1 MNAIMTEL
9 GREHPGG
16 DSGWTVL
23 VIPLYTEIVGR
34 SSRMLYVLLGAV
46 GMVLL
51 IACANAAN
59 LLLARASARQREIAV
74 RLAMGAPR
82 SRVVRQLLTESLLIS
97 FAGGALGLAMA
108 LGGVKAL
115 VSLLPADFPRAH
127 DIHVSGP
134 VFVFTLLVS
143 VATGVLFGMA
153 PALQASRI
161 DPKQGLQKGG
171 RTTTGGGHQSRLRNA
186 LVISEVSL
194 ACVLLIGAGLML
206 RSFLNQL
213 NLDPGFKQEH
223 VLTASLSLPHAQ
235 YGKAADTAHFYDR
248 LVSNLSSLPGVESAG
263 AGTDLPWTGYDEN
276 YGGFT
281 IEGKK
286 PPPNQEFH
294 ARYHLATPDYFRAL
308 GIPLVAGRY
317 FTEADR
323 QDAPA
328 VIIVNREM
336 AERYWGYA
344 NVTGKRMTFEDA
356 PKEKDWLTVV
366 GVVGDVKDQP
376 NSPGT
381 EPAFWWPS
389 LQQPFPFGDMSLVI
403 RSSSNPELLADAL
416 RNEVHR
422 LDPALAVA
430 DVQLLDR
437 VVESSV
443 STPRFAFV
451 LVGLF
456 AGLAIVLAAIGTYG
470 VISYSVT
477 QRTSE
482 FGLRMALG
490 AQQRDVLKLVLS
502 QAGKLALAGTA
513 LGVIA
518 SLAMARVLKSLIF
531 NVSPTDPATFS
542 AVAFIV
548 MIVALVAC
556 YIPARR
562 ATEADPMNSL
572 RAE

>member
-1 MNAIMTEL
+1 
-9 GREHPGG
+9 
-16 DSGWTVL
+16 
-23 VIPLYTEIVGR
+23 
-34 SSRMLYVLLGAV
+34 
-46 GMVLL
+46 
-51 IACANAAN
+51 
-59 LLLARASARQREIAV
+59 
-74 RLAMGAPR
+74 
-82 SRVVRQLLTESLLIS
+82 
-97 FAGGALGLAMA
+97 
-108 LGGVKAL
+108 
-115 VSLLPADFPRAH
+115 
-127 DIHVSGP
+127 
-134 VFVFTLLVS
+134 
-143 VATGVLFGMA
+143 
-153 PALQASRI
+153 
-161 DPKQGLQKGG
+161 
-171 RTTTGGGHQSRLRNA
+171 
-186 LVISEVSL
+186 
-194 ACVLLIGAGLML
+194 
-206 RSFLNQL
+206 
-213 NLDPGFKQEH
+213 
-223 VLTASLSLPHAQ
+223 
-235 YGKAADTAHFYDR
+235 
-248 LVSNLSSLPGVESAG
+248 
-263 AGTDLPWTGYDEN
+263 
-276 YGGFT
+276 
-281 IEGKK
+281 
-286 PPPNQEFH
+286 
-294 ARYHLATPDYFRAL
+294 
-308 GIPLVAGRY
+308 
-317 FTEADR
+317 
-323 QDAPA
+323 
-328 VIIVNREM
+328 
-336 AERYWGYA
+336 
-344 NVTGKRMTFEDA
+344 
-356 PKEKDWLTVV
+356 
-366 GVVGDVKDQP
+366 VVGDVKDQP

-403 RSSSNPELLADAL
+403 HASSNPELLADAL